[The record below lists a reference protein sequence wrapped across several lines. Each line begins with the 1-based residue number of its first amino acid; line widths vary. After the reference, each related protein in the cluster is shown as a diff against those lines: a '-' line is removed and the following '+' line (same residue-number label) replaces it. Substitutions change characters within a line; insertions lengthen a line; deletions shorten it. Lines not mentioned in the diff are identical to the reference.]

1 MPWTEALAFKKYF
14 FMKEK
19 RGRVNTPKWHDPNY
33 LGSCPVANIQA
44 QTYDESSM
52 LRRKHS

>member
-1 MPWTEALAFKKYF
+1 MPWNEALAFKKYV